1 MEKLVCSN
9 CKGALKWNPSDR
21 TFVCQSCGTAFQTDN
36 EFTYRIVDEA
46 AVERARVKSEK
57 QRLKHEEKAR
67 QSKQLWPSM
76 AALVLLL
83 LLMRFVLFR

>member
-9 CKGALKWNPSDR
+9 CKGALRWNPNDR

-46 AVERARVKSEK
+46 AVERARVESEK

-67 QSKQLWPSM
+67 QSKQLWPSL
-76 AALVLLL
+76 AAMILLL
-83 LLMRFVLFR
+83 LLMKFVLFR